1 MKINDLKMKLGKLFN
16 DENVYNMILYSMIDN
31 EYLSFLNNINVDN
44 VNDIVNKVYSREL
57 ELIEDL
63 KKSKSYETMVKLE
76 NYFSI
81 IELITENSKYTS
93 VLIDELKNRYGS
105 EYLNVLEEVDNSNA
119 SDDKIIQKYLFI
131 KEYQE
136 KQNYLGRN
144 VLEKLLAE
152 VKNPYSEEYMYY
164 FDKLREKKILNI
176 DELEILYYVFP
187 KNKLVLLIG
196 GKGYGLV
203 CLHALG
209 FKIPLTYVVLTDT
222 NIQSKDLE
230 ILDKDK
236 KYSVRSSNGVED
248 GDKYSFAGMFES
260 FLDVSYNELFD
271 SINKVIASSN
281 SERVKEYLKKNNINA
296 GSMAV
301 VINEYKEVTKSGV
314 WFGTRLNEGI
324 YEYVDGVGEKLVS
337 GEENSVTVDYKE
349 DCGITL
355 DGLDIGS
362 IFLDIQRKIE
372 NICDL
377 EWCIID
383 GELVMLQF
391 RSITKK
397 LSVKTRAVNVDNENE
412 IAGLPVSLGKCEGKI
427 IFISDYNDTREIEKG
442 SILLAEKTDV
452 RWIKILEKVS
462 GLITLKGSLLCHA
475 AIIAREQKIPCITRL
490 NQKDFE
496 RLKNAEYIEMDGD
509 EGIIIIKK

>member
-1 MKINDLKMKLGKLFN
+1 MKINELKERLGKLFN
-16 DENVYNMILYSMIDN
+16 EENVYNMILYSMIDS
-31 EYLSFLNNINVDN
+31 EYLSFLSVINVDD
-44 VNDIVNKVYSREL
+44 VKDIVEKVYSKEL

-63 KKSKSYETMVKLE
+63 KKNKSYETMVKLE

-81 IELITENSKYTS
+81 IELITENSKYS
-93 VLIDELKNRYGS
+93 LELIDEIKNKYGN
-105 EYLNVLEEVDNSNA
+105 EYLKVLEKIDSIND
-119 SDDKIIQKYLFI
+119 SDDEVIKKYLFI

-144 VLEKLLAE
+144 VLEKLIDE
-152 VKNPYSEEYMYY
+152 VKCPYSEGYMYY

-176 DELEILYYVFP
+176 DEADVLYHVYP

-209 FKIPLTYVVLTDT
+209 FKIPLTYVVLTNV
-222 NIQSKDLE
+222 NIESKDLE
-230 ILDKDK
+230 ILDKNK

-248 GDKYSFAGMFES
+248 GDEYSFAGMFES
-260 FLDVSYNELFD
+260 YLDVSYDGLLD
-271 SINKVIASSN
+271 SINKVVASSN
-281 SERVKEYLKKNNINA
+281 SDRVKEYLKKNNLKG

-314 WFGTRLNEGI
+314 WFGTCEDEGI
-324 YEYVDGVGEKLVS
+324 YEYVEGVGEKLVS
-337 GEENSVTVDYKE
+337 GEENSVTVDYKK
-349 DCGITL
+349 DSKVTL

-362 IFLDIQRKIE
+362 VFLDIQSKIGH
-372 NICDL
+372 ICDL

-391 RSITKK
+391 RGITKK
-397 LSVKTRAVNVDNENE
+397 LNVKASVVNTCNDNEV
-412 IAGLPVSLGKCEGKI
+412 AGLPVSPGICEGKI
-427 IFISDYNDTREIEKG
+427 IYISDYNDDREIEKG

-452 RWIKILEKVS
+452 RWIKIIEKVS
-462 GLITLKGSLLCHA
+462 GLITKKGSLLCHA
-475 AIIAREQKIPCITRL
+475 AIIAREQEIPCVTRL
-490 NQKDFE
+490 SDEDFE
-496 RLKNAEYIEMDGD
+496 RLKNAKYVKVNGD
-509 EGIIIIKK
+509 TGIITIK